1 MRTAPPFSVPIP
13 PLYQPNGDPNIRAL
27 VLFRL
32 QHGLSMA
39 DTARLLG
46 VSDKTYRRWENAQSW
61 PRGRNLTKLHDF
73 LQASAAIM
81 ERHGTIPPGLSF
93 RHQLPG
99 EHGDARC
106 AIQLA
111 SENRQ
116 LKEALKGAIT
126 ELDAQLRFLR
136 SLAFRDSLNAT
147 AGD

>member
-1 MRTAPPFSVPIP
+1 MTTSAPFSVPVP
-13 PLYQPNGDPNIRAL
+13 HLVLANGDPDIRAL
-27 VLFRL
+27 VTFRL
-32 QHGLSMA
+32 MHGLSMA
-39 DTARLLG
+39 DAARLLG
-46 VSDKTYRRWENAQSW
+46 VSDKTYGRWENGKVR
-61 PRGRNLTKLHDF
+61 PRGRNLTRVHNF

-99 EHGDARC
+99 EHGDSRH

-116 LKEALKGAIT
+116 LKEALKGSIA
-126 ELDAQLRFLR
+126 ELETQLNFLR

-147 AGD
+147 GGD